1 MPNQCPVLFAVASF
15 SGQCVGPGAV
25 AFALDGSESINT
37 TNFDQL
43 KQFVKANIDQ
53 FVIGANNIQI
63 AAFVFSQQIGDG
75 FPFSSQDT
83 KYTVFAKLDALN
95 LIRMATF
102 TDVAINEMIRLLIQ
116 PNVPSP
122 KVGVVLTDGESYDP
136 DKTRIAAITARAI
149 GITLIAVG
157 IGVTPGSSAAA
168 ELNAI
173 TGNPSQVLLI
183 NGYNQLTNLTS
194 ILSDLLCQGQL
205 EFKKNQVFKS
215 FIKNLYYIYN

>member
-1 MPNQCPVLFAVASF
+1 MPNKCPVLFAVASF
-15 SGQCVGPGAV
+15 SGQCVGPEAV

-75 FPFSSQDT
+75 FPFSGQDT

-157 IGVTPGSSAAA
+157 IGVTPGSSAAT

-194 ILSDLLCQGQL
+194 ILSDLLCQGQFEL
-205 EFKKNQVFKS
+205 K
-215 FIKNLYYIYN
+215 